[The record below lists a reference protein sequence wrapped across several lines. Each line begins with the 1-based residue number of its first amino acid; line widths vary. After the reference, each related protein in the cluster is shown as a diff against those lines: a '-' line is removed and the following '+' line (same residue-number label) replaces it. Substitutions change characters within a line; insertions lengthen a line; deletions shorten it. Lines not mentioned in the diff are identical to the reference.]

1 MTLQNSFVIFLWK
14 RRKKING
21 FTSHSK
27 RGKGKDSLA
36 ARCFS
41 TFCWAAVCMSGG
53 GAGQDE
59 YDTRE
64 CFKEAADSSR
74 LVLPGTLVAFSLP
87 SLHHPLKTIGIF
99 QRPARDAAADA
110 SRYTTLR
117 GVGTL
122 KKNDATRKGDSC
134 CQLAPPLPGTC
145 PSRALSP
152 RFYFIFF
159 FNFTG
164 RPLIY
169 AAVLVR
175 MRVSERR
182 RMRSAGAVFRLI
194 KSRMNHRLLNCVS
207 SCQLLI

>member
-53 GAGQDE
+53 GGGWPGRIWHTWMFQRGGRFISTCA
-59 YDTRE
+59 
-64 CFKEAADSSR
+64 
-74 LVLPGTLVAFSLP
+74 LPGTLVAFSLP

-152 RFYFIFF
+152 RFYLFF
-159 FNFTG
+159 FFQFHRT
-164 RPLIY
+164 
-169 AAVLVR
+169 AVDLCR
-175 MRVSERR
+175 CTRQNAS
-182 RMRSAGAVFRLI
+182 
-194 KSRMNHRLLNCVS
+194 
-207 SCQLLI
+207 

>member
-53 GAGQDE
+53 GGWPGRIWHTWMFQRGGRFISTCA
-59 YDTRE
+59 
-64 CFKEAADSSR
+64 
-74 LVLPGTLVAFSLP
+74 LPGTLVAFSLP

-152 RFYFIFF
+152 RFYFFF
-159 FNFTG
+159 QFHRT
-164 RPLIY
+164 
-169 AAVLVR
+169 AVDLCR
-175 MRVSERR
+175 CTRQNAS
-182 RMRSAGAVFRLI
+182 
-194 KSRMNHRLLNCVS
+194 
-207 SCQLLI
+207 